1 MGVVVWK
8 SINTGPFTIIF
19 LRHRRSVQP
28 SVLVSPQPN
37 HFLENFSQHPK
48 QIMNRGSDRCRSCAG
63 FTVPVG
69 IWRVARLL
77 PPPHHRLSPTAYLE
91 LRRWRVL
98 AAAAAFASAQPRRS
112 LPALPD
118 SHPPSPPPRP
128 PPERQTNPFKRTEA
142 TVERTKAPR
151 WDFSKE
157 HPAALISSLQRA
169 VSISMEAA
177 LAAPRQPALT
187 PPPGCM
193 KRPPHSPPAAKTQ
206 SCPEVRGQPI

>member
-28 SVLVSPQPN
+28 SVPVSPQPN

-48 QIMNRGSDRCRSCAG
+48 QIMNRGPDRCRSCAG
-63 FTVPVG
+63 FTDP
-69 IWRVARLL
+69 ARTCLSAT
-77 PPPHHRLSPTAYLE
+77 PPPRRLSPSTYLE
-91 LRRWRVL
+91 LRRRRVL

-112 LPALPD
+112 LAALLTRI
-118 SHPPSPPPRP
+118 PSPPPP
-128 PPERQTNPFKRTEA
+128 PPERQTNPFKRTDA

-193 KRPPHSPPAAKTQ
+193 KRPPRSQDAELP
-206 SCPEVRGQPI
+206 RG